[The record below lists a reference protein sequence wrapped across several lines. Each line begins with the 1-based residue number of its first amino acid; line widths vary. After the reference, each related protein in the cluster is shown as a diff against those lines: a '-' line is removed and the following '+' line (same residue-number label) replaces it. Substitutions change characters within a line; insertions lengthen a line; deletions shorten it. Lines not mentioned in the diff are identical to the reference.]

1 LAHYLRLLQF
11 RRWLLDKTPRDRVRL
26 TTIQQEYTRFHPGP
40 WSTEALLRFWEQEKE
55 EWGRGKEIA
64 QGAHASLKVFLDRK
78 VDLPDSPI
86 LGLEI
91 TSEMRAWVEGSF
103 TKVVTQVSSEE
114 ALLAVYNAALAAGL
128 PAALVQDHGI
138 TEFKGVPT
146 FTSVAVGPAFSE
158 AVDRVTGSLKL
169 Y

>member
-1 LAHYLRLLQF
+1 MGAGEPMTPTKQVVVI
-11 RRWLLDKTPRDRVRL
+11 RRDLKMR
-26 TTIQQEYTRFHPGP
+26 
-40 WSTEALLRFWEQEKE
+40 
-55 EWGRGKEIA
+55 RGKEIA